1 MGAVTQAESLRWK
14 NQCAMAKSNRAL
26 KNKPDI
32 YQQVTESVPF
42 ILLPIIQH
50 IHILLPKASNL
61 LATRRQF
68 LLIVIFKCYNKL
80 GKIDQFF
87 SSLKEIFQGFL
98 YHIISS

>member
-1 MGAVTQAESLRWK
+1 MGAVTQAESFRWK

-42 ILLPIIQH
+42 ILLPIMQ
-50 IHILLPKASNL
+50 HILLPKALNL

-68 LLIVIFKCYNKL
+68 LLIVIFL
-80 GKIDQFF
+80 
-87 SSLKEIFQGFL
+87 
-98 YHIISS
+98 

>member
-42 ILLPIIQH
+42 ILLPIMQ
-50 IHILLPKASNL
+50 HILLPKALNL

-68 LLIVIFKCYNKL
+68 LLIVIFL
-80 GKIDQFF
+80 
-87 SSLKEIFQGFL
+87 
-98 YHIISS
+98 